1 MIYKFKSKASGDVIM
16 LAAHGEQMLRLL
28 GRQPSAKGIFE
39 VSTLSQTEQLLLAAI
54 RESADA
60 ADPPAATPDD
70 DTPAAADITLRQ
82 RLWPF
87 IDMLRRAQAE
97 QVPITWGV

>member
-28 GRQPSAKGIFE
+28 AREPSAKGIFE
-39 VSTLSQTEQLLLAAI
+39 VSALRQTEQLLLAAI

-60 ADPPAATPDD
+60 GHETAATPDD
-70 DTPAAADITLRQ
+70 DTPAAAAITLRQ